1 MNYDS
6 INIDNLSIF
15 FQIVATSNIPIIIT
29 DVDQPD
35 NPAVFINAAFEEV
48 TGYSSSEV
56 LGRNCRFLQSDDTD
70 QQVRISL
77 ANAIK
82 EGKSC
87 KELIRNYR
95 KNGELFWNE
104 LYIFPIKNSQGHIT
118 HYVGIQSD
126 VTELLLTYEDL
137 QEKGLAIENSLD
149 IFIKLKSDDT
159 ILEVNKACCET
170 FGWTEK
176 ELIGNSVYLLV
187 QNHPKNKAYQD
198 FAKFLDAETNSSLT
212 SELKCKNG
220 KIVCIEWTLPSTK
233 GNAILLFGRDITEKK
248 ALLDKITSSEKQL
261 LDVLDSLAVGFY
273 SLDRHWRFNFINSAA
288 LKLMNKQS
296 DELIGK
302 NIWEEYPDTVNS
314 IYFENYH
321 LTMSGGESREFEWY
335 YEPLKTWFDVKTNPS
350 YNGISV
356 LLQDITK
363 RKNYED
369 QLLLIASHDFLT
381 GLKNRQTF
389 LSILETRLKQLGKV
403 NGISVL
409 FIDLDRFKEIND
421 AYGHRFGDLVLKK
434 LGERLGQLENEQI
447 TCARISGDEFL
458 YLYPGTDVYYVE
470 EFARNILS
478 TVGTPMFING
488 VQIILGCSI
497 GIAMHIGSNISA
509 DDLINKADSAMYAA
523 KASGRNTYKWLI
535 LDDVYEFQ
543 RHRLRIDLLSAIQK
557 NQFVLYYQPQ
567 NHLETGKIAGVEALI
582 RWQHPQL
589 GMLSPGAF
597 IALAEESPIIL
608 QLGEWVIDE
617 ACRQLAVWERSGFK
631 LKMSIN
637 ISVRQLNDPNFVNVI
652 DAITNKYG
660 LCPDCIF
667 LEVTE
672 SMLVQDFETTYKI
685 LQPFK
690 QKGYSIALDDFGTG
704 YSNFSYLNSLPI
716 TAIKIDRSFLRN
728 IESDTKAVAVI
739 NGIIALA
746 KSLDLTVITEGIETE
761 SQFDIIK
768 ETNCDQIQGYFIG
781 RPLPAEEITTKF
793 LNVQVV

>member
-1 MNYDS
+1 MFMNFDS
-6 INIDNLSIF
+6 PSIDNLSIL

-56 LGRNCRFLQSDDTD
+56 LGRNCRFLQSDDRN

-198 FAKFLDAETNSSLT
+198 FAKFLDAETNTSLT

-220 KIVCIEWTLPSTK
+220 KIVCIEWTLPSTT
-233 GNAILLFGRDITEKK
+233 GNSILLFGRDITEKK

-321 LTMSGGESREFEWY
+321 LTMAGGESREFEWY

-350 YNGISV
+350 SNGISV

-389 LSILETRLKQLGKV
+389 L
-403 NGISVL
+403 
-409 FIDLDRFKEIND
+409 
-421 AYGHRFGDLVLKK
+421 
-434 LGERLGQLENEQI
+434 
-447 TCARISGDEFL
+447 
-458 YLYPGTDVYYVE
+458 
-470 EFARNILS
+470 
-478 TVGTPMFING
+478 
-488 VQIILGCSI
+488 
-497 GIAMHIGSNISA
+497 
-509 DDLINKADSAMYAA
+509 
-523 KASGRNTYKWLI
+523 
-535 LDDVYEFQ
+535 
-543 RHRLRIDLLSAIQK
+543 LSA
-557 NQFVLYYQPQ
+557 L
-567 NHLETGKIAGVEALI
+567 
-582 RWQHPQL
+582 
-589 GMLSPGAF
+589 
-597 IALAEESPIIL
+597 
-608 QLGEWVIDE
+608 
-617 ACRQLAVWERSGFK
+617 
-631 LKMSIN
+631 
-637 ISVRQLNDPNFVNVI
+637 
-652 DAITNKYG
+652 
-660 LCPDCIF
+660 
-667 LEVTE
+667 
-672 SMLVQDFETTYKI
+672 
-685 LQPFK
+685 
-690 QKGYSIALDDFGTG
+690 
-704 YSNFSYLNSLPI
+704 
-716 TAIKIDRSFLRN
+716 
-728 IESDTKAVAVI
+728 
-739 NGIIALA
+739 
-746 KSLDLTVITEGIETE
+746 
-761 SQFDIIK
+761 
-768 ETNCDQIQGYFIG
+768 
-781 RPLPAEEITTKF
+781 
-793 LNVQVV
+793 